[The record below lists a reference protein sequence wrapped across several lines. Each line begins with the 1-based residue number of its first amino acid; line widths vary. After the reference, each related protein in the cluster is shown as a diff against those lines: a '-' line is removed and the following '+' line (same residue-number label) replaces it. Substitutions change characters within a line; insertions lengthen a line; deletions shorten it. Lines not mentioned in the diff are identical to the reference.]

1 MDLYINDEIV
11 DFTLESEKT
20 LSDVIRSLERW
31 LADQKMVIAGLS
43 LDGAPCSQ
51 KELERKQ
58 ALPVE
63 DLREI
68 RVTASDFLSLE
79 AEGIQVLTSFFRSL
93 AASLRENDG
102 HVADLLERYPEAE
115 STLRFILGA
124 GADAETGR
132 KQTEWEKLFSG
143 TTAGMIA
150 VWDAST
156 RDRAIAVCDYFIRVL
171 DQKNERYR
179 SLEQSSLKLTRDT
192 IAKLRDVT
200 ARLTDV
206 PVLLQTGKDSAAM
219 QTIAS
224 FTELAQLFLRLISSV
239 LTPEKRRTIVIDHM
253 NVEEFTQRLN
263 AHLRELVDAFEKKD
277 FILIGDLC
285 EYEIAPAIMTLIDT
299 AEHVLP
305 APTA

>member
-20 LSDVIRSLERW
+20 LADVIRSLERW
-31 LADQKMVIAGLS
+31 LADRKMVIAGLS
-43 LDGAPCSQ
+43 IDGAACSQ
-51 KELERKQ
+51 NELERKQ

-63 DLREI
+63 DVREI
-68 RVTASDFLSLE
+68 RVTASDFLNLE
-79 AEGIQVLTSFFRSL
+79 AEGIQVLTTFFRSL

-115 STLRFILGA
+115 STLRFLLGA
-124 GADAETGR
+124 GADAETAL
-132 KQTEWEKLFSG
+132 KQAEWEKLFSG
-143 TTAGMIA
+143 TTPGMIA

-156 RDRAIAVCDYFIRVL
+156 RDRAVGVCDYFIRAL

-179 SLEQSSLKLTRDT
+179 TLEQSSLKLTRDT
-192 IAKLRDVT
+192 IAKLRDIT

-206 PVLLQTGKDSAAM
+206 PVLLQTGKDSEAM

-224 FTELAQLFLRLISSV
+224 FTELAQLFLRLISSI
-239 LTPEKRRTIVIDHM
+239 LTPEKRRAIVIDHM

-285 EYEIAPAIMTLIDT
+285 EYEIAPAIMTLLDT